1 LVGNARSVKT
11 LAARLTAA
19 TSGTARVWA
28 FAAVLAALTIALW
41 QWLPSASP
49 VTAPFTIPWW
59 LLAAAFFI
67 AEANVIHLHIGRSAH
82 SFSMSEIP
90 LVAGLVLVA
99 PPEFVLARLVGSG
112 LALYFARQQR
122 SVKLGFNLAQFGI
135 SSIVAV
141 AVVRAFALADPGF
154 GPVLWAGVLVA
165 TLAENL
171 VGVVA
176 VSTAISLAEGR
187 SMLERLPQ
195 MLKIGVI
202 VSITNA
208 SLALMGLTVLW
219 TNPASV
225 WLFVVPI
232 GTAAIAYR
240 SYIAQ
245 RQQHER
251 IELLYESTRI
261 LQRNP
266 RLEGAITA
274 LLEHLRRMFRADIAE
289 ICLIPRRDGD
299 DILRSRIGPGTATE
313 LMHAIGPSLDDPLL
327 VEAIAERKAR
337 LIDRSSG
344 DPEGA
349 EGARRRSLLVAPLLG
364 ESTVVGTIL
373 VADRLSEISEFDLDD
388 LKLFET
394 LANHTAVALEN
405 GQLEQSVERLSQLKE
420 ELHYQASH
428 DALTGLE
435 NRSVFAQSV
444 GLRLESPQ
452 ADGTIP
458 VVLFIDLDD
467 FKVINDTLGHAAG
480 DRLLVAVGDRLRSVM
495 RATDLAAR
503 LGGDEFA
510 ALLWDTPDLTGS
522 LRVAERLAVAMNPPF
537 ELGGDSVTVRA
548 SIGVAGGRPGLDT
561 AGDLLRNADVAM
573 YSAKARGKGR
583 VVVFEPSMHEAVLAH
598 AALSA
603 DLERAITNR
612 EFVLQYQ
619 PIVELATGRM
629 TGVEALVRWTH
640 PTRGVIGPG
649 EFILLAEESD
659 AILDIGRWVLGEAC
673 AMAREWRALDN
684 SRTFTVSVN
693 VSARQL
699 GQQSFVEDVM
709 RTVADAGAEPRAIVL
724 EMTETALL
732 HDSAA
737 TRLKLG
743 QLRAAGIGI
752 SVDDFGTG
760 YSSLSYLQRFPVS
773 TLKIARDFVDLD
785 RDNQDAWQ
793 FASAIIALADAL
805 HLSVIAEGVET
816 PAQLRRLTEL
826 GCGYAQGFYFARPLD
841 ALAVTSLLVHGRSF
855 QKLALPAVPRK
866 RAPVVRRRV
875 PRHEPRSAVR
885 PATSG

>member
-1 LVGNARSVKT
+1 
-11 LAARLTAA
+11 
-19 TSGTARVWA
+19 
-28 FAAVLAALTIALW
+28 
-41 QWLPSASP
+41 
-49 VTAPFTIPWW
+49 
-59 LLAAAFFI
+59 
-67 AEANVIHLHIGRSAH
+67 
-82 SFSMSEIP
+82 M
-90 LVAGLVLVA
+90 
-99 PPEFVLARLVGSG
+99 
-112 LALYFARQQR
+112 
-122 SVKLGFNLAQFGI
+122 
-135 SSIVAV
+135 
-141 AVVRAFALADPGF
+141 
-154 GPVLWAGVLVA
+154 
-165 TLAENL
+165 
-171 VGVVA
+171 
-176 VSTAISLAEGR
+176 
-187 SMLERLPQ
+187 
-195 MLKIGVI
+195 
-202 VSITNA
+202 
-208 SLALMGLTVLW
+208 
-219 TNPASV
+219 
-225 WLFVVPI
+225 
-232 GTAAIAYR
+232 
-240 SYIAQ
+240 
-245 RQQHER
+245 
-251 IELLYESTRI
+251 
-261 LQRNP
+261 
-266 RLEGAITA
+266 
-274 LLEHLRRMFRADIAE
+274 
-289 ICLIPRRDGD
+289 
-299 DILRSRIGPGTATE
+299 
-313 LMHAIGPSLDDPLL
+313 
-327 VEAIAERKAR
+327 
-337 LIDRSSG
+337 
-344 DPEGA
+344 
-349 EGARRRSLLVAPLLG
+349 
-364 ESTVVGTIL
+364 
-373 VADRLSEISEFDLDD
+373 
-388 LKLFET
+388 FET

-420 ELHYQASH
+420 ELHFQASH
-428 DALTGLE
+428 DSLTGLE

-444 GLRLESPQ
+444 ARRLESSQ

-522 LRVAERLAVAMNPPF
+522 LRVAERLTVAMNPTF
-537 ELGGDSVTVRA
+537 ELAGNSVTVRA
-548 SIGVAGGRPGLDT
+548 SIGVAGGRPGLDS

-619 PIVELATGRM
+619 PIVELATGKM

-659 AILDIGRWVLGEAC
+659 AILGIGGWVLGEAC
-673 AMAREWRALDN
+673 AMAREWRALD
-684 SRTFTVSVN
+684 SSKTFTVSVN

-699 GQQSFVEDVM
+699 GQPAFVEDVM
-709 RTVADAGAEPRAIVL
+709 RAVADAGAEPHSLVL
-724 EMTETALL
+724 EMTETELL

-737 TRLKLG
+737 TRLKLR
-743 QLRAAGIGI
+743 QLKDAGIGI

-793 FASAIIALADAL
+793 FASAIIAMADAL

-841 ALAVTSLLVHGRSF
+841 AVAVTSLLVHSHTF
-855 QKLALPAVPRK
+855 QKLAQPAVRST
-866 RAPVVRRRV
+866 RAPTVRRRV
-875 PRHEPRSAVR
+875 PRPKPHSTVRS
-885 PATSG
+885 ATSG